1 MLDVIRPLKKRGDLN
16 LALLLRFMMST
27 IQLLSAMRAQLGH

>member
-1 MLDVIRPLKKRGDLN
+1 MLEVIRPLKKRGDLN
-16 LALLLRFMMST
+16 LALLLRFMTT